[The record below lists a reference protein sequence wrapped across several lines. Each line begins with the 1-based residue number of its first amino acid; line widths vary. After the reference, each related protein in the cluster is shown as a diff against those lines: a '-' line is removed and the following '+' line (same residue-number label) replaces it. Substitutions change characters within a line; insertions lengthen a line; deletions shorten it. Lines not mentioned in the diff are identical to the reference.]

1 MTLSEKEIKLLKEA
15 WQALDYSM
23 IEEDE
28 DIKAEMIKKAMDNIR
43 SLFQSN
49 FKRLSPKQGL
59 FLFIFL
65 K

>member
-28 DIKAEMIKKAMDNIR
+28 NVKAEMIKKAMDNIR
-43 SLFQSN
+43 SLF
-49 FKRLSPKQGL
+49 
-59 FLFIFL
+59 
-65 K
+65 

>member
-1 MTLSEKEIKLLKEA
+1 MTKITLSEKEIKLLKEA

-43 SLFQSN
+43 SLF
-49 FKRLSPKQGL
+49 
-59 FLFIFL
+59 
-65 K
+65 